1 MNTPENP
8 DDNGDSTPSENI
20 TGDKSEGRFKTL
32 KIYLKDASFESPLT
46 PDIFATPSSEPKF
59 ESQLGLDVN
68 TVDEKQGVVEIVLKI
83 TITSEHDGRTL
94 FLAEV
99 QQAGIFQLVHSDV
112 ERRQLVMEVTCPHI
126 LLPFAR
132 EELNSLITKGGF
144 SPFLMAPVN
153 FEALYRTK
161 GKPGK
166 TEEPEAATERT
177 EH

>member
-8 DDNGDSTPSENI
+8 NENGGSDSSENS
-20 TGDKSEGRFKTL
+20 TGDKLEGRFETL

-46 PDIFATPSSEPKF
+46 PAVFATPSAEPKF

-83 TITSEHDGRTL
+83 TITSEHDGQTL

-99 QQAGIFQLVHSDV
+99 QQAGIFQLVHPDV
-112 ERRQLVMEVTCPHI
+112 DKRQLVMEVTCPHI

-153 FEALYRTK
+153 FEALYRAK
-161 GKPGK
+161 GEQGK
-166 TEEPEAATERT
+166 TGEPEPATERT